1 MEQKSTGPLRTQR
14 ETHPAVLAR
23 RRSRIFRSA
32 VWLLVGALLLVLAI
46 LINRDVRRKAA
57 AVTSARECAEVLG
70 GRIGPRGNLPLNL
83 DPRKEGDTSPQG
95 TWLTPISREDAR
107 LLRDVKGEVVVA
119 YTAPFPQLF
128 GKPGRGVVLF
138 SEGRCRGKWLPLTE
152 FDRRMERQRA
162 LLSDL
167 ATRKTQKPPDLP

>member
-1 MEQKSTGPLRTQR
+1 MEQKSTGPPRTKR

-32 VWLLVGALLLVLAI
+32 LWLAVGALLLVLAI
-46 LINRDVRRKAA
+46 LFNRDLRRKAA
-57 AVTSARECAEVLG
+57 AVKHARECAEVVSE
-70 GRIGPRGNLPLNL
+70 RIGPRGTLPLNL
-83 DPRKEGDTSPQG
+83 DPRKDGDTGPPG

-107 LLRDVKGEVVVA
+107 LLREAKGEVVVA
-119 YTAPFPQLF
+119 YTVPFPQLF

-152 FDRRMERQRA
+152 FDSRMEKQRT
-162 LLSDL
+162 LVGEL
-167 ATRKTQKPPDLP
+167 AAQETRKPPDLP

>member
-1 MEQKSTGPLRTQR
+1 MEQKSTGPRRTQR

-32 VWLLVGALLLVLAI
+32 VWLVVGALLLVLAI

-57 AVTSARECAEVLG
+57 AVKHARECAEVLS
-70 GRIGPRGNLPLNL
+70 GRIGPRGTLPLNL
-83 DPRKEGDTSPQG
+83 DPRKEGDTSSPG
-95 TWLTPISREDAR
+95 AWLTPISREDAR
-107 LLRDVKGEVVVA
+107 LLRQTKGEMVVA

-138 SEGRCRGKWLPLTE
+138 SEGRCRGEWLPLTE
-152 FDRRMERQRA
+152 FNRRMDKQRT

-167 ATRKTQKPPDLP
+167 AAQETRKPPDLP